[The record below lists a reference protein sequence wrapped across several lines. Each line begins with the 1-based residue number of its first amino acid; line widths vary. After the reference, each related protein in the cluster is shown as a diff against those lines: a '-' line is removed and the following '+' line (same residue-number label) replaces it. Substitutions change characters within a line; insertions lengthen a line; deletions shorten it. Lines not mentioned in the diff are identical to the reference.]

1 MLFRS
6 TFHLAPPMVAER
18 DAVSG
23 HLKKRTFGPWMRTA
37 FKVLAKMKRLRGTR
51 WDIFGRTD
59 ERKMERQLIADYERL
74 VEDLIAKLSAD
85 RHAVAVDL
93 ASLPERIRGYGHIK
107 EKSVAEA
114 KTREAELMARF
125 IEPESKAAAD

>member
-1 MLFRS
+1 
-6 TFHLAPPMVAER
+6 
-18 DAVSG
+18 
-23 HLKKRTFGPWMRTA
+23 MRTA
-37 FKVLAKMKRLRGTR
+37 FKALAKLKGLRGTR

-59 ERKMERQLIADYERL
+59 ERKMERQLIADYELL
-74 VEDLIAKLSAD
+74 VEDLIAKLTPD

-125 IEPESKAAAD
+125 VEPESKAAAD